1 MISQSLGSHNLT
13 ATPVSVFWNAS
24 LALSHHCFF
33 NLHGVFWRRT
43 CAIFFSKDINNYKTQ
58 QNQIICNLPFFW
70 DLNAAEAI
78 KAFSVVVRSW
88 GQIVFIILQCFPH
101 FLIFLCLIHFCW
113 FCPISIHSIWVSVF
127 AHEEKFAKHKGQTAP
142 CYNVINLFNDNWFKG
157 LIQVVFWWNKRYM
170 FGGKVS
176 RDAKKETLVYTT

>member
-1 MISQSLGSHNLT
+1 M
-13 ATPVSVFWNAS
+13 FWNAS

-43 CAIFFSKDINNYKTQ
+43 AHAPFILSKDINNYKTQ

>member
-1 MISQSLGSHNLT
+1 M
-13 ATPVSVFWNAS
+13 FWNAS
-24 LALSHHCFF
+24 LALSHLCFF

-43 CAIFFSKDINNYKTQ
+43 AHAPFILSKDINNYKTQ

-127 AHEEKFAKHKGQTAP
+127 AHKEKFAQQWRQVMKTLAGWSMGLWRGVRWGIQLICTETKRDITYKTLAGWSVGLCIHCITA
-142 CYNVINLFNDNWFKG
+142 
-157 LIQVVFWWNKRYM
+157 
-170 FGGKVS
+170 
-176 RDAKKETLVYTT
+176 TL